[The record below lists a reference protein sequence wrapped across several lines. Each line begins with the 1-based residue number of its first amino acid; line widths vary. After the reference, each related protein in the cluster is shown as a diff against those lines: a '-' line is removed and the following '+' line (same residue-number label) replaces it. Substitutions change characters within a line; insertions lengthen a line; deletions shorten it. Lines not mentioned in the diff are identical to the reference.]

1 LYSIVFAQC
10 VFALFAIYIEKY
22 VVSGEIYIIFRLK
35 MNATKVLVIEYVSED
50 IQLEDV
56 LLSQNFQV
64 FSLLP
69 DALNIET
76 VADDIK
82 PDVILIN
89 SRKVTDSIMQF
100 ITDIN
105 RVYESPIV
113 LFSDDPDTHSVN
125 KVIEAG
131 ISAYIVSG
139 LESNRIKSIIDIG
152 IARFKKQQS
161 LKKELE
167 QTKSKLEDRKLTD
180 RAKGI
185 LIKTRGFSE
194 DEAYH
199 TLRKLAMDR
208 NISLGEMA
216 KNVISMAELLEH

>member
-1 LYSIVFAQC
+1 MSIYSN
-10 VFALFAIYIEKY
+10 
-22 VVSGEIYIIFRLK
+22 LK
-35 MNATKVLVIEYVSED
+35 MNAIKVLVIEYTSEYKV
-50 IQLEDV
+50 LEQI
-56 LLSQNFQV
+56 LLAHNYQV
-64 FSLLP
+64 FTFIPESLSVESL
-69 DALNIET
+69 ANEIL
-76 VADDIK
+76 
-82 PDVILIN
+82 PDVIMIN
-89 SRKVTDSIMQF
+89 SQKVTDSIMQT

-105 RVYESPIV
+105 QVYECPIV

-125 KVIEAG
+125 KVIKSG

-139 LESNRIKSIIDIG
+139 LESKRIKSIIDIG
-152 IARFKKQQS
+152 IARFKQQQS
-161 LKKELE
+161 LKKQL
-167 QTKSKLEDRKLTD
+167 QKAKLKLEDRKVTD

-216 KNVISMAELLEH
+216 KNVISMVELLEH

>member
-1 LYSIVFAQC
+1 MS
-10 VFALFAIYIEKY
+10 AI
-22 VVSGEIYIIFRLK
+22 
-35 MNATKVLVIEYVSED
+35 KVLVVEYVSKDIEFED
-50 IQLEDV
+50 I
-56 LLSQNFQV
+56 LSHQNFQT

-69 DALNIET
+69 DALDIKSIANE
-76 VADDIK
+76 IK

-105 RVYESPIV
+105 QIYQCPII

-139 LESNRIKSIIDIG
+139 LESGRIKSIIDIG
-152 IARFKKQQS
+152 IARFKQQQG

-167 QTKSKLEDRKLTD
+167 QTKSKLEDRKLID

-199 TLRKLAMDR
+199 KLRKLAMDR

-216 KNVISMAELLEH
+216 KNIISMAELLEN